1 MMPTHNQIVEPESL
15 QEWLSN
21 NQEFIDGLK
30 DKELTNQDT
39 QDFYN
44 KLRESNIFGEKILIR
59 IEYAEKLGSGNFL
72 IIARVV
78 EPTERGFR
86 VCKDP
91 LGKDSLGWKVSTLS
105 KTELSLLPNELYES
119 TYAPEGFR
127 DKKRQLI
134 TFDVNQ
140 LEKVDL
146 TASQHL
152 QQVGGTSLAKVASD
166 LYGEE
171 LDVVLFSRLFSF
183 YEDDFK
189 ASFQSV
195 EDRKEAL
202 RLSSLEVQEEER
214 RVATR
219 ADELRSAEKELKM
232 SHRKE
237 LMTMNRSH
245 QQALKKMSA
254 REKLL
259 YDILS
264 DIRTSDSNL
273 SEEEQEMSIHPW
285 DVATNVTT
293 MQRLFYHNSGQTLY
307 YNKNIIEMFLRS
319 LQTNTLSIL
328 SGPLGTGKSS
338 LIAAFAQA
346 LQSSSASII
355 PVQSSWTDNQD
366 LLGYFNTIERRYV
379 PTPFLEA
386 MLAARE
392 SDGLHLICLDEMNLS
407 HIEYYFAE
415 LLSAREQGGRI
426 NLYPDRYRVE
436 AIETIEE
443 YGSIDSPSRDDRER
457 YRNAI
462 ELLKYP
468 SRLDIPENVRFVGTI
483 NMDHTVKPLS
493 PKVIDRS
500 FIIELSY
507 QRPTLEQIDDLE
519 SHPTTG
525 KIAFS
530 LSEFS
535 DNHLSVAEIIDDSRW
550 LVNLSDKLDI
560 IPDAK
565 INSRS
570 ERQIAGYLQVGPYST
585 DDTLDQLIQSKLLP
599 RIHFSSNNEEA
610 MAVCETFLS
619 ELQSRKLTS
628 SIERFERMRK
638 GGRYISYFK

>member
-1 MMPTHNQIVEPESL
+1 
-15 QEWLSN
+15 
-21 NQEFIDGLK
+21 
-30 DKELTNQDT
+30 
-39 QDFYN
+39 
-44 KLRESNIFGEKILIR
+44 
-59 IEYAEKLGSGNFL
+59 
-72 IIARVV
+72 
-78 EPTERGFR
+78 
-86 VCKDP
+86 
-91 LGKDSLGWKVSTLS
+91 
-105 KTELSLLPNELYES
+105 
-119 TYAPEGFR
+119 
-127 DKKRQLI
+127 
-134 TFDVNQ
+134 
-140 LEKVDL
+140 
-146 TASQHL
+146 
-152 QQVGGTSLAKVASD
+152 
-166 LYGEE
+166 
-171 LDVVLFSRLFSF
+171 
-183 YEDDFK
+183 
-189 ASFQSV
+189 
-195 EDRKEAL
+195 
-202 RLSSLEVQEEER
+202 
-214 RVATR
+214 
-219 ADELRSAEKELKM
+219 
-232 SHRKE
+232 
-237 LMTMNRSH
+237 MNRSH

-328 SGPLGTGKSS
+328 SGPSGTGKSS

>member
-1 MMPTHNQIVEPESL
+1 MPSRNQIVEPESL
-15 QEWLSN
+15 QEWLKD
-21 NQEFIDGLK
+21 NQDFIDGLK
-30 DKELTNQDT
+30 NKDLTIQDNQE
-39 QDFYN
+39 FYN
-44 KLRESNIFGEKILIR
+44 KLRKSNVFGERVLIR
-59 IEYAEKLGSGNFL
+59 IEYADKTNNGNFL
-72 IIARVV
+72 IKARVV
-78 EPTERGFR
+78 EPTEKGFR
-86 VCKDP
+86 VCEHPLDKDP
-91 LGKDSLGWKVSTLS
+91 LGWKVSALS
-105 KTELSLLPNELYES
+105 KTELPLSPNELYES
-119 TYAPEGFR
+119 TYVPERFS
-127 DKKRQLI
+127 DNLIQLI

-140 LEKVDL
+140 LEKIDL

-152 QQVGGTSLAKVASD
+152 RQVGGNSLAKVASD

-183 YEDDFK
+183 YEDEFK

-202 RLSSLEVQEEER
+202 RLSSSEIQEEER

-219 ADELRSAEKELKM
+219 ADELKTVEKELKK

-237 LMTMNRSH
+237 LMMLNRSH

-264 DIRTSDSNL
+264 DIRTNDSDS
-273 SEEEQEMSIHPW
+273 SEEEQEASLHPW

-307 YNKNIIEMFLRS
+307 YDKDIIEMFLRS

-328 SGPLGTGKSS
+328 SGPSGTGKSS
-338 LIAAFAQA
+338 LITAFAQA
-346 LQSSSASII
+346 FQSSSASII

-443 YGSIDSPSRDDRER
+443 HGSIESPSRDDRER

-462 ELLKYP
+462 ELLRYP

-507 QRPTLEQIDDLE
+507 QRPTLEQIDELE

-535 DNHLSVAEIIDDSRW
+535 DDHLPVAEIIDDTRW
-550 LVNLSDKLDI
+550 LVSLSDKLDI

-570 ERQIAGYLQVGPYST
+570 ERQIARYLQVGPFSAE
-585 DDTLDQLIQSKLLP
+585 DTLDQLIQTKLLP

-619 ELQSRKLTS
+619 ELRARKLAA